1 MITDQQ
7 AKFLRILVEEDKMS
21 VKTAAAKAGMSPPS
35 ARKYLR
41 SGELPSARDYRRTH
55 RTRTDAFAQVW
66 DEVVGYL
73 QTNSGLEMKALFT
86 HLQRKYP
93 SQFTSGQL
101 RTLQRRVKVWR
112 AQEGPP
118 KEVYFDQVYEPGDRA
133 QSDFT
138 CMNRL
143 GVTIQGVFFPHILY
157 HFVLTYSNWESGMIC
172 RSESFEALSAGLQK
186 ALSQLGGV
194 PRLHQTDSMSCAVRN
209 HRGDERGSFTQHYEA
224 LARHY
229 GMEIRHTQPR
239 SPHENGKIEQRHH
252 RFKRALENQ
261 LTLRGSRDFASR
273 KDYAAFLDTLFQQ
286 LNASRQARF
295 KEEQAHLRALASR
308 PLTFHRRTT
317 VRVSNGSTIRVQKN
331 RYSVPSRLIG
341 VQVEVRVYG
350 EWIEVW
356 YAQKQMVRMPRLH
369 GEDQVRIDYRH
380 IVHTLVRKPGAFA
393 DYRYRAELFP
403 NSTFRR
409 AYDALRRTHTAP
421 IRADRCYL
429 AILYLA
435 ATQSESGVT
444 HALERLLNDKKPLT
458 TAQVQAWLSAPTPA
472 SSVVDVDVY
481 DQLLDQPAAV
491 GGVQ

>member
-7 AKFLRILVEEDKMS
+7 AKLLRKLVQEDNMS
-21 VKTAAAKAGMSPPS
+21 VKTSAAKAGMSAPT

-41 SGELPSARDYRRTH
+41 SQKLPSERDYRRTH

-73 QTNSGLEMKALFT
+73 QANPGLEVNALFT
-86 HLQRKYP
+86 HLQRTYP
-93 SQFTSGQL
+93 GQFKPGQL

-118 KEVYFDQVYEPGDRA
+118 KEVYFEQVYAPGDRA

-138 CMNRL
+138 WMNHL
-143 GVTIQGVFFPHILY
+143 GVTIQGEPFPHLLY
-157 HFVLTYSNWESGMIC
+157 HFVLAYSNWESGMIC

-186 ALSQLGGV
+186 AFSQLGGV

-209 HRGDERGSFTQHYEA
+209 HRGAERGSFTQHYEA

-229 GMEIRHTQPR
+229 GIEIRHTQPR

-261 LTLRGSRDFASR
+261 LILRGSRNFASR
-273 KDYAAFLDTLFQQ
+273 KDYSAFLDTLFQQ

-295 KEEQAHLRALASR
+295 KEEQAHLRALPFR
-308 PLTFHRRTT
+308 PLRFHRRAT

-356 YAQKQMVRMPRLH
+356 YAQKQMVWMPRLH
-369 GEDQVRIDYRH
+369 GEGETQIDYRH
-380 IVHTLVRKPGAFA
+380 IVHSLVRKPGAFA

-409 AYDALRRTHTAP
+409 AYDALRRTHTAS
-421 IRADRCYL
+421 IRADRAYL
-429 AILYLA
+429 AILVLA
-435 ATQSESGVT
+435 ATESESGVT
-444 HALERLLNDKKPLT
+444 HALDRLLNDKKPLT
-458 TAQVQAWLSAPTPA
+458 TAQVQAWLDAPTPA
-472 SSVVDVDVY
+472 SSIVKVAVY